1 MCWRSSPYLPIK
13 ETCFLEQVRERERE
27 CVKSREK
34 ERAAMAAATTTVCVS
49 WELSRVDVI
58 LLLHVFIVSFL

>member
-1 MCWRSSPYLPIK
+1 
-13 ETCFLEQVRERERE
+13 VREREHE

-34 ERAAMAAATTTVCVS
+34 ERVAMAAAATTVCVS

-58 LLLHVFIVSFL
+58 LLLHVFIVSFLYL